1 MRIEQFTLSNFKSF
15 DSSSQRVYKTS
26 EINLIFGE
34 NNSGKSN
41 ILKFLKLIFCLKKIT
56 NTIEVEDS
64 VIEKNTFDNF
74 FTGFI
79 EDEAYIF
86 HKNNRTVNIVFDF
99 HIKIGNEE
107 LKAAG
112 LDFINDL
119 QEEYF
124 VTERDY
130 SMLRFQGELKNLD
143 YTNSEIILNSSKL
156 NTIDIFSQDNGIEH
170 YFESG
175 KDEPKLRGNKKAFI
189 QLLSFLNDLAVYID
203 NDRFFKREKYN
214 RNLKDLNPHN
224 FKNWLYSLSTDE
236 LKYDKYLDL
245 LNFIRENSIDSLRLL
260 KELDISF
267 ALNDKDDLELLIY
280 NGSERLPIDS
290 YGTGVTQIF
299 YILTKVFF
307 TSSKILLV
315 EELELNLSPKTQ
327 RELFDILRRL
337 IEQGV
342 INQVFFT
349 SHSSYFN
356 FRNDFSLFRV
366 GINENGVSDIEKIE
380 PKAKNPFFEHSRID

>member
-15 DSSSQRVYKTS
+15 DSSNQRVYNTS
-26 EINLIFGE
+26 DINLIFGE

-56 NTIEVEDS
+56 NKIEVEDS

-79 EDEAYIF
+79 ENEAYIF
-86 HKNNRTVNIVFDF
+86 HKNNRSVNINFDF
-99 HIKIGNEE
+99 HIKIYNKD
-107 LKAAG
+107 LKAG
-112 LDFINDL
+112 GFSFMDNLE
-119 QEEYF
+119 EEYF
-124 VTERDY
+124 VKDRDY
-130 SMLRFQGELKNLD
+130 SMLRFQGEIKNLD
-143 YTNSEIILNSSKL
+143 YTNSEIVLNSSTL
-156 NTIDIFSQDNGIEH
+156 NTIDVFSKDDGIEH
-170 YFESG
+170 YFKSG
-175 KDEPKLRGNKKAFI
+175 KDASKLEGNKKAFI
-189 QLLSFLNDLAVYID
+189 ELLSFLNNLTVYID
-203 NDRFFKREKYN
+203 NDRFFKKETYN
-214 RNLKDLNPHN
+214 RNFKNLNPHN

-236 LKYDKYLDL
+236 LKYDRYLAL
-245 LNFIRENSIDSLRLL
+245 LNFIRENSIKSLGLM

-342 INQVFFT
+342 ISQVFFT

-356 FRNDFSLFRV
+356 FRNDFSLFKV
-366 GINENGVSDIEKIE
+366 GINEKGISDIERIE
-380 PKAKNPFFEHSRID
+380 PKQKNPFFENSRID